1 MGLRITCVLNVT
13 IPNDRILR
21 NFQRICQKIVFSP
34 TVLTKSLEAIS
45 QSEQIMHITVDSP
58 KPKLSIFSFF
68 YLFTRRFTAN
78 VQRAYPPEYIL
89 EIIITINY

>member
-58 KPKLSIFSFF
+58 KPKLSTFSFF
-68 YLFTRRFTAN
+68 YLSTRRFTAN
-78 VQRAYPPEYIL
+78 VQRAYPPE
-89 EIIITINY
+89 